1 MSFETFHNTTIGDL
15 LSIQA
20 TRYSNQI
27 FLAMEDQRWSYAEA
41 EYQAAALSAGLRGL
55 GLLPGDRLAVI
66 LPNVPAFVITFFA
79 AAKAGLLLVPVS
91 VHRDAPGVLGRLERA
106 RPKAAVSFSD
116 PKRFGGVEHLSM
128 LMNLRGELPDLQHI
142 ISLAPYPK
150 STNGIILWDDLLA
163 ATSPLPSP
171 TAKPQDTAAIINTL
185 GSSGEP
191 RGAML
196 THSGLV
202 HNAASLASTMAC
214 TPQDV
219 FLGTTPFSN
228 TFGLTA
234 TVLACAVVGAQ
245 LVCLPQ
251 YKPGDALRLIQ
262 QKKVSVHP
270 GVPTMFALELNHA
283 DFHPSKCASLR
294 TGIMSGAPCPPQLV
308 RRVRDEMGFTP
319 LIGYGL
325 TEASP
330 GVTITRLDDGP
341 VTATETVGR
350 PLEGVEIKVVD
361 SNGEALPYGQEGE
374 LCARG
379 YNVMK
384 GYWEDPE
391 ATTLVLDREGW
402 LHTGD
407 LAVLDPDGP
416 VRIVGRKSEV
426 IIRGGFKI
434 HPGSVEMALRSYPG
448 IREAAVVGV
457 PDLIYGELTCACVV
471 RQPGANITANDLATF
486 AASHL
491 PDYAL
496 PDRILFFDALPRR
509 LGGPVQKDYLRERV
523 RIRGRAWKFGKNVD
537 TDAIIPAR
545 RCNTADPRELA
556 LYCMEDAD
564 PNFVRKM
571 SRGDLIIA
579 DTNFG
584 CGSSREV
591 APLTIK
597 AAGVSAVV
605 AKSFARI
612 FFRNAI
618 NIGLP
623 ILECPQA
630 VDGIREGDEVEVE
643 PAAGLIRNLTRG
655 ENYQAEPFP
664 DFLRHIID
672 RGGLLA
678 YVEDRLA
685 ERHESAPLTN

>member
-1 MSFETFHNTTIGDL
+1 MSFETFHHTTIGDL

-27 FLAMEDQRWSYAEA
+27 FLELDDKRWNYAEA
-41 EYQAAALSAGLRGL
+41 EYQAAALSAGLREL
-55 GLLPGDRLAVI
+55 GLQPGDRLAMI
-66 LPNVPAFVITFFA
+66 LPNVPAFVITIFA
-79 AAKAGLLLVPVS
+79 AAKAGLILVPVN
-91 VHRDAPGVLGRLERA
+91 VRRDAPGVLTRLKRA
-106 RPKAAVSFSD
+106 RPKAIVSFSD
-116 PKRFGGVEHLSM
+116 PQRFGGVDHLSM
-128 LMNLRGELPDLQHI
+128 LLDLRGDLPDLQHI
-142 ISLAPYPK
+142 IAIAPHAESK
-150 STNGIILWDDLLA
+150 NKIILWDDLLA

-171 TAKPQDTAAIINTL
+171 TAKPQDPAAIIHTL

-191 RGAML
+191 RGATL
-196 THSGLV
+196 THGGLV
-202 HNAASLASTMAC
+202 RNAATLASIMAC

-219 FLGTTPFSN
+219 FLGTVPFSN
-228 TFGLTA
+228 TFGLSA
-234 TVLACAVVGAQ
+234 TVLACAVSGAQ

-251 YKPGDALRLIQ
+251 YKPGDALKLIQ
-262 QKKVSVHP
+262 RKKISVHP

-283 DFHPSKCASLR
+283 DFHPSTCDSLR
-294 TGIMSGAPCPPQLV
+294 TGVMAGAPCPPELV
-308 RRVRDEMGFTP
+308 KRVRDEMGFMP
-319 LIGYGL
+319 LLGYGL

-330 GVTITRLDDGP
+330 AVTMTRPDDGP
-341 VTATETVGR
+341 VTGTETVGH
-350 PLEGVEIKVVD
+350 PLEGVEIKTID
-361 SNGEALPYGQEGE
+361 SNGEALPAGQEGE
-374 LCARG
+374 LCVRG
-379 YNVMK
+379 YNIMK

-391 ATTLVLDREGW
+391 ATAQALDRDGW

-407 LAVLDPDGP
+407 LATVDPDGP
-416 VRIVGRKSEV
+416 VRIVGRKSEI

-448 IREAAVVGV
+448 VREAAVVGV
-457 PDLIYGELTCACVV
+457 PDLIYGELTCACIVC
-471 RQPGANITANDLATF
+471 QPGVNITANDLTTF
-486 AASHL
+486 AASRL

-496 PDRILFFDALPRR
+496 PDRILFFEALPRH
-509 LGGPVQKDYLRERV
+509 GNGPVQKDYLRERV
-523 RIRGRAWKFGKNVD
+523 RIRGQAWKFGRNVD

-564 PNFVRKM
+564 ANFVRKM
-571 SRGDLIIA
+571 RRGDLIVA
-579 DTNFG
+579 DNNFG

-630 VDGIREGDEVEVE
+630 VDGIREGDEVEIE
-643 PAAGLIRNLTRG
+643 PAIGLIRNLTSG
-655 ENYQAEPFP
+655 ESYQAVPFP
-664 DFLRHIID
+664 DFLRRIID

-685 ERHESAPLTN
+685 ASRK

>member
-1 MSFETFHNTTIGDL
+1 MSYETFFHTTIGDL

-27 FLAMEDQRWSYAEA
+27 FLALDDKRWSYAEA
-41 EYQAAALSAGLRGL
+41 EYQAAALAAGLREL
-55 GLLPGDRLAVI
+55 GLQPGDRLAVI
-66 LPNVPAFVITFFA
+66 LPNVPNFVITVFA

-91 VHRDAPGVLGRLERA
+91 THRDAPGVLGRLKRA
-106 RPKAAVSFSD
+106 RPKAAISFSE
-116 PKRFGGVEHLSM
+116 PKRFGGVDHLSM
-128 LMNLRGELPDLQHI
+128 LMSLRGELPDLQHI
-142 ISLAPYPK
+142 ISLTHAPK
-150 STNGIILWDDLLA
+150 SKDKIILWDDLLA
-163 ATSPLPSP
+163 ATSPLPAP
-171 TAKPQDTAAIINTL
+171 TARPQDTAAIIYTL

-196 THSGLV
+196 THEGLV
-202 HNAASLASTMAC
+202 HNAATLASTMAC

-219 FLGTTPFSN
+219 FFGSTPFSN

-234 TVLACAVVGAQ
+234 TVLACAVAGAQ

-251 YKPGDALRLIQ
+251 YKPGDALKLIQ
-262 QKKVSVHP
+262 QKKITVHP

-283 DFHPSKCASLR
+283 DFNPANCASLR
-294 TGIMSGAPCPPQLV
+294 TGIMSGAPCPPELV
-308 RRVRDEMGFTP
+308 KRVRDEMGFTP

-330 GVTITRLDDGP
+330 GVTITRPDDGP

-350 PLEGVEIKVVD
+350 SMEGIEIKVVGLND
-361 SNGEALPYGQEGE
+361 ETLPFGQEGE
-374 LCARG
+374 LCVRG

-391 ATTLVLDREGW
+391 ATALVLDREGW
-402 LHTGD
+402 LRTGD
-407 LAVLDPDGP
+407 LAILDPDGP
-416 VRIVGRKSEV
+416 VRIVGRKHEV

-434 HPGSVEMALRSYPG
+434 QPGSVEMVLRSFAG
-448 IREAAVVGV
+448 VREAAVVGI
-457 PDLIYGELTCACVV
+457 PDLIYGELTCACIV
-471 RQPGANITANDLATF
+471 RQPGANITASDIATY

-491 PDYAL
+491 PDYSR
-496 PDRILFFDALPRR
+496 PDRILFFETLPRR
-509 LGGPVQKDYLRERV
+509 LGGPVQKDYLREHV
-523 RIRGRAWKFGKNVD
+523 RIHGQAWKFGKNVD

-545 RCNTADPRELA
+545 RCNSADPRELA

-564 PNFVRKM
+564 VNFVRKM
-571 SRGDLIIA
+571 HRGDLIVA
-579 DTNFG
+579 DANFG

-643 PAAGLIRNLTRG
+643 PAIGLIRNLTSG
-655 ENYQAEPFP
+655 ESFQAVPFP
-664 DFLRHIID
+664 EFLRHIID

-685 ERHESAPLTN
+685 EKAN